1 MVPGGTVMRWLLPL
15 LFTVSMK
22 RSNCESELICSV
34 ELREIK
40 WIESKGK
47 MNYFRSV
54 GGCFAEIDDVDV
66 DIHFFELFGHLQH
79 RRSGELQ
86 ALVYYKVITR
96 CT

>member
-1 MVPGGTVMRWLLPL
+1 MVPSGTVMRWLLPL

-22 RSNCESELICSV
+22 RSNCGSELICSV

-40 WIESKGK
+40 LIACQGK
-47 MNYFRSV
+47 VNYFRSV
-54 GGCFAEIDDVDV
+54 GGCFAEIDDVDI

-79 RRSGELQ
+79 RRSSELQ
-86 ALVYYKVITR
+86 EMVYCKVITR